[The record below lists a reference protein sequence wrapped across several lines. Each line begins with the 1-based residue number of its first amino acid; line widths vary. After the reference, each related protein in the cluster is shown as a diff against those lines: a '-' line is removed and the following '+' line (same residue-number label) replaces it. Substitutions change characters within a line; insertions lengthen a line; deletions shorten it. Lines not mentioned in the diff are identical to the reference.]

1 MSQAAPATL
10 MLLPGLNCDAA
21 VWAPQLDHLKGQV
34 RCAIPAWGLRDS
46 LVEMAQQVLQEAP
59 TERFNLAGHSMGGR
73 VALHV
78 MRLAP
83 QRVQRLALLSTGTHP
98 LAQGA
103 AGEKEIQGRMDLLKI
118 AREQGMRAMAQSWAR
133 GMVHPDRL
141 DTPLYEAVLDMLER
155 GSAAQFAA
163 QINALLNRP
172 DATDLLPTIQC
183 PTLVLTGRE
192 DSWAGPAQ
200 HEAMAAAIPG
210 ATLTIVEHCGH
221 MCTMEQPEAISQ
233 ALAQWLAQP
242 V

>member
-1 MSQAAPATL
+1 MTLPTL
-10 MLLPGLNCDAA
+10 MLLPGLNCDAE
-21 VWAPQLDHLKGQV
+21 VWQSQIEALQHQV
-34 RCAIPAWGLRDS
+34 NGHVPAWGLRDS
-46 LVEMAQQVLQEAP
+46 LHDMAEQVLQEAP

-73 VALHV
+73 VALQV

-98 LAQGA
+98 LPEGA
-103 AGEKEIQGRMDLLKI
+103 AGQKEMQGRMDLLQI
-118 AREQGMRAMAQSWAR
+118 ARAQGMRAMAQSWAR

-141 DTPLYEAVLDMLER
+141 DTPLYEAVLAMLER
-155 GSAAQFAA
+155 GSAEQFAA
-163 QINALLNRP
+163 QIKALLNRP
-172 DATDLLPTIQC
+172 DAADLLPAIAC

-200 HEAMAAAIPG
+200 HETMAAAIPG

-233 ALAQWLAQP
+233 ALVQWLAQP
-242 V
+242 G